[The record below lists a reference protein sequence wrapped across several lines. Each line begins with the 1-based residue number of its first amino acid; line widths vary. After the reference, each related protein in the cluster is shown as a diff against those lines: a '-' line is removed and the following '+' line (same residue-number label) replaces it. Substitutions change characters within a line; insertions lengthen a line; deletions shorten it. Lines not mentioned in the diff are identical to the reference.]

1 MKTLKLWRTFHEGL
15 TNVRRNGW
23 LSFATVAILSLS
35 LFIIGLSSFI
45 AYSTHLVLDNIKD
58 KVNVTISFNQNVSE
72 ARIVEIKTSLEKYT
86 QEIAS
91 VEFIPREQALA
102 EFLAQNGNDES
113 VKKALEEIG
122 ENPLFSSLI
131 VKATKPEYY
140 EVIAKQVQGS
150 SFRDDISRV
159 NYEKNKKIF
168 ERIQLIN
175 RTATTAGLTLGSI
188 FIAVALIITFY
199 TMYITIHSHKQE
211 FEIMRL
217 VGASNLYMKMPF
229 IFEGIFYGVTS
240 SIIASFFLLVI
251 SHSLAPMTEGAL
263 PLGGN
268 TQSLFLQYSPVI
280 FIGLLVLGVT
290 LTTFSASLAIRRY
303 LKI

>member
-1 MKTLKLWRTFHEGL
+1 MKTLKLWRTFHEGM

-35 LFIIGLSSFI
+35 LFIIGLSSFV
-45 AYSTHLVLDNIKD
+45 AYSTHLVLTNIKD

-72 ARIVEIKTSLEKYT
+72 ERIMEIKGTLEKST
-86 QEIAS
+86 REVSS
-91 VEFIPREQALA
+91 VEYIPREQALA

-113 VKKALEEIG
+113 IRKALEEIG
-122 ENPLFSSLI
+122 ENPLFSSLV
-131 VKATKPEYY
+131 VKATDPRYY
-140 EVIAKQVQGS
+140 EVIAEAVQSS
-150 SFRDDISRV
+150 SFTDDISRI
-159 NYEKNKKIF
+159 NYAKNKKIF

-229 IFEGIFYGVTS
+229 IFEGLFYGVVS
-240 SIIASFFLLVI
+240 SIIASVFLLTV
-251 SHSLAPMTEGAL
+251 SRSLGPITEGAM
-263 PLGGN
+263 PLGGS
-268 TQSLFLQYSPVI
+268 TASLFLHHFGII
-280 FIGLLVLGVT
+280 FIGLLALGII
-290 LTTFSASLAIRRY
+290 LTTLSASLAIRRY

>member
-1 MKTLKLWRTFHEGL
+1 MQTLKLWRTFHEGM

-23 LSFATVAILSLS
+23 LSFATVSILSLS
-35 LFIIGLSSFI
+35 LFIIGLSGFI
-45 AYSTHLVLDNIKD
+45 AYSTHLVLGNIKD

-72 ARIVEIKTSLEKYT
+72 AYIMEIKTSLEKYT
-86 QEIAS
+86 AEVSS
-91 VEFIPREQALA
+91 VEFISREQALA

-113 VKKALEEIG
+113 IKKALEEIG
-122 ENPLFSSLI
+122 ENPLFASLI
-131 VKATKPEYY
+131 IKATDPKHY
-140 EVIAKQVQGS
+140 EVIANQVQNS
-150 SFRDDISRV
+150 SFKDDISRV

-175 RTATTAGLTLGSI
+175 QTATTAGLTLGSI
-188 FIAVALIITFY
+188 FVAVALIITFY

-229 IFEGIFYGVTS
+229 IFEGMFYGIVS
-240 SIIASFFLLVI
+240 AVIASLFLFII
-251 SHSLAPMTEGAL
+251 SRSLAPITAGAL
-263 PLGGN
+263 PLGGDM
-268 TQSLFLQYSPVI
+268 QSLFLGSSPVI
-280 FIGLLVLGVT
+280 FVGLLALGIT

>member
-1 MKTLKLWRTFHEGL
+1 MKTLKLWRTFHEGM

-23 LSFATVAILSLS
+23 LSFATIAILSLS

-45 AYSTHLVLDNIKD
+45 AYSTHLVLANIKD

-72 ARIVEIKTSLEKYT
+72 ARIMEIKATLEKST
-86 QEIAS
+86 REVSS

-131 VKATKPEYY
+131 VKATEPQYY
-140 EVIAKQVQGS
+140 EVIAKAVQNS
-150 SFRDDISRV
+150 SFTDDISRI
-159 NYEKNKKIF
+159 NYVKNKKIF

-229 IFEGIFYGVTS
+229 IFEGMFYGVAS
-240 SIIASFFLLVI
+240 SMVASIFLLIV

-263 PLGGN
+263 PLGGD
-268 TQSLFLQYSPVI
+268 TQSLFIHYSAVI
-280 FIGLLVLGVT
+280 FVGLLTLGIA

>member
-1 MKTLKLWRTFHEGL
+1 MKTLKLWRTFREGMS
-15 TNVRRNGW
+15 NVRRNGW
-23 LSFATVAILSLS
+23 LSFATIAILSLS
-35 LFIIGLSSFI
+35 LFIIGLSSFV
-45 AYSTHLVLDNIKD
+45 AYSTHLILENIKD
-58 KVNVTISFNQNVSE
+58 KVNVTISFNQDVSE
-72 ARIVEIKTSLEKYT
+72 ERIMEIKALLEKGT
-86 QEIAS
+86 KEVDSI
-91 VEFIPREQALA
+91 EFVSREQALS

-122 ENPLFSSLI
+122 ENPLFSSLVI
-131 VKATKPEYY
+131 KATAPEYY
-140 EVIAKQVQGS
+140 EVIAKSVQNS
-150 SFRDDISRV
+150 SFTDDISRV

-175 RTATTAGLTLGSI
+175 SAATTAGLTLGSI

-229 IFEGIFYGVTS
+229 IFEGAFYGIVS
-240 SIIASFFLLVI
+240 SVVASVFLLIV

-263 PLGGN
+263 PLGGD
-268 TQSLFLQYSPVI
+268 TQSLFLQYFAVI
-280 FIGLLVLGVT
+280 FAGLLMLGIA

>member
-1 MKTLKLWRTFHEGL
+1 M
-15 TNVRRNGW
+15 
-23 LSFATVAILSLS
+23 
-35 LFIIGLSSFI
+35 
-45 AYSTHLVLDNIKD
+45 
-58 KVNVTISFNQNVSE
+58 
-72 ARIVEIKTSLEKYT
+72 EIKALLEKGT
-86 QEIAS
+86 KKINS
-91 VEFIPREQALA
+91 IEFVSREQALS

-122 ENPLFSSLI
+122 ENPLFSSLVI
-131 VKATKPEYY
+131 KATAPEYY
-140 EVIAKQVQGS
+140 EVIAKSVQNS
-150 SFRDDISRV
+150 SFTDDISRV
-159 NYEKNKKIF
+159 NYEKNRKIF

-175 RTATTAGLTLGSI
+175 SAATTAGLTLGSI

-229 IFEGIFYGVTS
+229 IFEGAFYGIVS
-240 SIIASFFLLVI
+240 SVVASVFLLII

-263 PLGGN
+263 PLGGD
-268 TQSLFLQYSPVI
+268 TQSLFLQYFAVI
-280 FIGLLVLGVT
+280 FAGLLMLGIA

>member
-1 MKTLKLWRTFHEGL
+1 MKTLKLWRTFREGMS
-15 TNVRRNGW
+15 NVRRNGW
-23 LSFATVAILSLS
+23 LSFATIAILSLS
-35 LFIIGLSSFI
+35 LFIIGLSSFV
-45 AYSTHLVLDNIKD
+45 AYSTHLILENIKD
-58 KVNVTISFNQNVSE
+58 KVNVTISFNQDVSE
-72 ARIVEIKTSLEKYT
+72 ERIMEIKALLEKGT
-86 QEIAS
+86 KEVDSI
-91 VEFIPREQALA
+91 EFVSREQALS

-122 ENPLFSSLI
+122 ENPLFSSLVI
-131 VKATKPEYY
+131 KATAPEYY
-140 EVIAKQVQGS
+140 EVIAKSVQNS
-150 SFRDDISRV
+150 SFTDDISRV

-175 RTATTAGLTLGSI
+175 SAATTAGLTLGSI

-229 IFEGIFYGVTS
+229 IFEGAFYGIVS
-240 SIIASFFLLVI
+240 SVVASVFLLIV

-263 PLGGN
+263 PLGGD
-268 TQSLFLQYSPVI
+268 TQSLFLQYFAVI
-280 FIGLLVLGVT
+280 FVGLLMLGIA

>member
-1 MKTLKLWRTFHEGL
+1 MKTLKLWRTFHEGM

-35 LFIIGLSSFI
+35 LFIIGLSSFV
-45 AYSTHLVLDNIKD
+45 AYSTHLVLTNIKD

-72 ARIVEIKTSLEKYT
+72 ERIMEIKSTLEKST
-86 QEIAS
+86 REVS
-91 VEFIPREQALA
+91 FVEYIPREQALA

-113 VKKALEEIG
+113 IKRALEEIG
-122 ENPLFSSLI
+122 ENPLFSSLV
-131 VKATKPEYY
+131 VKATDPQYY
-140 EVIAKQVQGS
+140 EVIAEAVQSS
-150 SFRDDISRV
+150 SFTDDISRI
-159 NYEKNKKIF
+159 NYAKNKKIF

-229 IFEGIFYGVTS
+229 IFEGLFYGVAS
-240 SIIASFFLLVI
+240 SIIASAFLLTV
-251 SHSLAPMTEGAL
+251 SRSLGPITEGAM
-263 PLGGN
+263 PSGGN
-268 TQSLFLQYSPVI
+268 AQSLFFHHFGII
-280 FIGLLVLGVT
+280 FIGLLALGII

>member
-1 MKTLKLWRTFHEGL
+1 M
-15 TNVRRNGW
+15 NVRRNGW

-35 LFIIGLSSFI
+35 LFIIGLSSFV
-45 AYSTHLVLDNIKD
+45 AYSTHLVLENIKD
-58 KVNVTISFNQNVSE
+58 KVNVTISFNQNVTE
-72 ARIVEIKTSLEKYT
+72 ERIMEIKSSLEKYT
-86 QEIAS
+86 KEVSS
-91 VEFIPREQALA
+91 VEFISREQALA

-131 VKATKPEYY
+131 IKATQPEYY
-140 EVIAKQVQGS
+140 EVIATQVQNS
-150 SFRDDISRV
+150 SFKDDISRV
-159 NYEKNKKIF
+159 NYAKNKKIF

-175 RTATTAGLTLGSI
+175 TTATTTGLTLGSVFVVI
-188 FIAVALIITFY
+188 ALIITFY

-229 IFEGIFYGVTS
+229 MFEGMFYGVVS
-240 SIIASFFLLVI
+240 SIVASIFLLIV
-251 SHSLAPMTEGAL
+251 SRSLAPITEGAL
-263 PLGGN
+263 PLGGD
-268 TQSLFLQYSPVI
+268 TQSLFMQYSLVI
-280 FIGLLVLGVT
+280 FIGLLALGVT

>member
-1 MKTLKLWRTFHEGL
+1 MKTLKLWRTFREGMS
-15 TNVRRNGW
+15 NVRRNGW
-23 LSFATVAILSLS
+23 LSFATIAILSLS
-35 LFIIGLSSFI
+35 LFIIGLSSFV
-45 AYSTHLVLDNIKD
+45 AYSTHLLLENIKD
-58 KVNVTISFNQNVSE
+58 KVNVTVSFNQDVSE
-72 ARIVEIKTSLEKYT
+72 ERIMEIKALLEKGT
-86 QEIAS
+86 KEVAS
-91 VEFIPREQALA
+91 IEFVSREQALS

-122 ENPLFSSLI
+122 ENPLFSSLVI
-131 VKATKPEYY
+131 KATAPEYY
-140 EVIAKQVQGS
+140 EVIAKSVQNS
-150 SFRDDISRV
+150 SFTDDISRV
-159 NYEKNKKIF
+159 NYEKNRKIF

-175 RTATTAGLTLGSI
+175 SAATTAGLTLGSI

-229 IFEGIFYGVTS
+229 IFEGAFYGIVS
-240 SIIASFFLLVI
+240 SVVASVFLLIV

-263 PLGGN
+263 PLGGD
-268 TQSLFLQYSPVI
+268 TQSLFLRYSTVI
-280 FIGLLVLGVT
+280 FAGLLMLGIA

>member
-1 MKTLKLWRTFHEGL
+1 MKTLKLWRTFHEGMI
-15 TNVRRNGW
+15 NVRRNGW

-35 LFIIGLSSFI
+35 LFIIGLSSFV
-45 AYSTHLVLDNIKD
+45 AYSTHLVLTNIKD

-72 ARIVEIKTSLEKYT
+72 DRIMEIKSTLEKST
-86 QEIAS
+86 KEVSS
-91 VEFIPREQALA
+91 VEYIPREQALA

-113 VKKALEEIG
+113 IKKALEEIG
-122 ENPLFSSLI
+122 ENPLFSSLV
-131 VKATKPEYY
+131 VKATEPRYY
-140 EVIAKQVQGS
+140 EVIADVVQNS
-150 SFRDDISRV
+150 SFQDDISRI
-159 NYEKNKKIF
+159 NYVKNKKIF

-229 IFEGIFYGVTS
+229 IFEGLFYGVIS
-240 SIIASFFLLVI
+240 SITASIFLLVVSRLLGPI
-251 SHSLAPMTEGAL
+251 TEGAM
-263 PLGGN
+263 PSGGS
-268 TQSLFLQYSPVI
+268 TESLFLHHFGII
-280 FIGLLVLGVT
+280 FVGLLALGII

>member
-1 MKTLKLWRTFHEGL
+1 MKTLKLWRTFREGMS
-15 TNVRRNGW
+15 NVRRNGW
-23 LSFATVAILSLS
+23 LSFATIAILSLS
-35 LFIIGLSSFI
+35 LFIIGLSSFV
-45 AYSTHLVLDNIKD
+45 AYSTHLILENIKD
-58 KVNVTISFNQNVSE
+58 KVNVTISFNQDVSE
-72 ARIVEIKTSLEKYT
+72 ERIMEIKALLEKGT
-86 QEIAS
+86 KEVDSI
-91 VEFIPREQALA
+91 EFVSREQALS

-122 ENPLFSSLI
+122 ENPLFSSLVI
-131 VKATKPEYY
+131 KATAPEYY
-140 EVIAKQVQGS
+140 EVIAKSVQNS
-150 SFRDDISRV
+150 SFTDDISRV

-175 RTATTAGLTLGSI
+175 SAATTAGLTLGSI

-229 IFEGIFYGVTS
+229 IFEGAFYGVVS
-240 SIIASFFLLVI
+240 SVVASVFLLIV

-263 PLGGN
+263 PLGGD
-268 TQSLFLQYSPVI
+268 TQSLFLRYFAVI
-280 FIGLLVLGVT
+280 FAGLLMLGIA